1 MKLKKLWRSVLAGV
15 CCVSL
20 LAGNMG
26 SYAKTVSASEPTDAV
41 TPPELEQVTFEDFG
55 IADGTYGY
63 TSWTNPST
71 GQVYSAIAAQGT
83 YKGGVKNKTFAAKIN
98 FGNTGRQAR
107 ISFGGKSGETG
118 FSLINWTQGR
128 LAYFDPEW
136 AFSDTINYLSGEEQA
151 SVFEGLQTVK
161 ISFEVVDADDNGID
175 DVRIWLYIGNTLY
188 GNGPLCVLTD
198 YASQMGDYL
207 GIYFINND
215 GSSIT
220 VESVE
225 PPAPP
230 AESLPTDFTSVTP
243 KEFGLPYDTYEAAEA
258 GAAYPKESAHT
269 KTPVSSME
277 QVRFDTKLT
286 MGKSTRFIYLKS
298 NNNSWAGLTFIL
310 REEGKIWL
318 QNNILNSDGE
328 AVFDGKVWTE
338 DEGTKTCYLDPTVAI
353 EGATTFQD
361 LPFHFSLTTQ
371 YVAVDEDEIVDD
383 LKLGVWFDY
392 KLYNEQYFYIK
403 NCKDVVRPGINLI
416 RYSTGN
422 IILESPTPLEPV
434 VTTETYNLSDGP
446 YLVTGTGTI
455 TVNGEE
461 TANGATITEP
471 GEYQI
476 VSDNGRI
483 TRNVT
488 LRKTGSKSAAITYED
503 GVMPIV
509 GYHGPY
515 NGKDSRG
522 NTYKLISEQS
532 YQLLSAA
539 GINLISKIDMNWA
552 DASNRTDIIQSL
564 EYAEK
569 YGMGLYVWD
578 RGLQSGTLTNAA
590 IAEQIS
596 QYSQYESFKGIYVTD
611 EPGTST
617 YNSTWETQLN
627 SYIAQ
632 ASAVNQYCNLNAYI
646 NLFPQNTANGDYSAY
661 VDEYLQ
667 KTDGKL
673 ISYDYYVYGRTYRP
687 KYDDFYTGANAAG
700 YFSNLSIVREKA
712 LKNGIP
718 FWPYVQVG
726 NHWNVGGNTSGMTT
740 TNDSPTREELL
751 WNVNTSLAYGAKG
764 IQYFPLVQPDYFAYG
779 KDNTYDY
786 ERNGVLGANGEPT
799 PWYPHIKEANEQIA
813 LVDEY
818 LLKATSME
826 VLAKGTAAQ
835 ADTSIT
841 DEAYGTLQSITVG
854 DTASGAVVGAFAYKG
869 NDMFYVVNYDTTD
882 TVNADKITLNFAGI
896 EGYRLIQKS
905 GMTFGEGE
913 TCELT
918 INAGEAVLVILDDS
932 LMSRDGMTCLTP
944 VDYNI
949 LYGEYVKAD
958 YANGEYGETKGTC
971 AKIDSMDKVLFKTGI
986 TMGSSVQLIYM
997 KNSTVASDAQWQG
1010 IKLRTNGSGQL
1021 IFENVLTGNGFYV
1034 QGDETKRTS
1043 YIIEPTLALGDANI
1057 TSWLDVPFYLTLTTE
1072 FVAYN
1077 GEEADDLKLGIYF
1090 NDKLYRDAYIYIT
1103 DCKDICA
1110 PSLFLYR
1117 PQGGGS
1123 LTLSS
1128 PAVFETALRPEI
1140 TDSIAM
1146 TYQTIVSDKLTE
1158 APSMIFEGSEEDLI
1172 VQGVQV
1178 GAKVWEFTYPEMYAQ
1193 NMAQIVKATLQI
1205 GDYTKTYETSMLDY
1219 CAYVLGLEEGT
1230 AYTETQLT
1238 DLKNLIVD
1246 LVQYGEAVQRYR
1258 GIDAESDDLL
1268 TKKLEA
1274 MISNYANDD
1283 LTDAS
1288 DFGTLTA
1295 VEKRLTLD
1303 ENIKDTDKYIWKN
1316 VRLVLGNQ
1324 VKLRYE
1330 FVAAD
1335 ITNLTVKASIGRDTY
1350 ELEIHATETNGI
1362 YTVDFDQIYA
1372 YEFAKPITVKFYE
1385 SGEQVGTTVHYSVN
1399 TYLFTMTDCVAE
1411 NETQLSQL
1419 LLAIHHYG
1427 TAAKLYQNSR

>member
-83 YKGGVKNKTFAAKIN
+83 YEGGVKNKTFAAKIN

-107 ISFGGKSGETG
+107 ISFGGKSSGETG
-118 FSLINWTQGR
+118 FSLINWSQGQMS
-128 LAYFDPEW
+128 YFDPEW
-136 AFSDTINYLSGEEQA
+136 KSCDLTSLSGEEQA
-151 SVFEGLQTVK
+151 SIFERLQTVK
-161 ISFEVVDADDNGID
+161 ISFEVVDTDQNGVDDI
-175 DVRIWLYIGNTLY
+175 RIWLYIGNTLY
-188 GNGPLCVLTD
+188 GNGPLCVLAD
-198 YASQMGDYL
+198 YASEMGDYL
-207 GIYFINND
+207 GIYFINDD

-220 VESVE
+220 VESAE

-230 AESLPTDFTSVTP
+230 AASLPTDFQWNTP
-243 KEFGLPYDTYEAAEA
+243 KEYGFTYQ
-258 GAAYPKESAHT
+258 AYPGVESGYTYDPAHYAPIST
-269 KTPVSSME
+269 MN
-277 QVRFDTKLT
+277 QVRFDTKIT
-286 MGKSTRFIYLKS
+286 MGKDSRLVYMKS
-298 NNNSWAGLTFIL
+298 NSNTWAGLTFII
-310 REEGKIWL
+310 RDNGKIWL
-318 QNNILNSDGE
+318 QNNLFNSEGKY
-328 AVFDGKVWTE
+328 VYDGKVWI
-338 DEGTKTCYLDPTVAI
+338 DGVVSSPCYLDPTVAI
-353 EGATTFQD
+353 EGATSFIDQSF
-361 LPFHFSLTTQ
+361 LLSITTE
-371 YVAVDEDEIVDD
+371 YVALDEDHVADD
-383 LKLGVWFDY
+383 IKLGIWFDY
-392 KLYNEQYFYIK
+392 KLYNEQYFYLK
-403 NCKDVVRPGINLI
+403 NCTDVARPGLTLI
-416 RYSTGN
+416 RYAGDIT
-422 IILESPTPLEPV
+422 IEAPTPLEPV
-434 VTTETYNLSDGP
+434 VITEAYNLSDGP
-446 YLVTGTGTI
+446 YLVTGTGSI
-455 TVNGEE
+455 MVNGEVV
-461 TANGATITEP
+461 TNGTTLTEP

-476 VSDNGRI
+476 ISDNGRM

-488 LRKTGSKSAAITYED
+488 LRKTGSKSVALTYQD

-515 NGKDSRG
+515 NDTDSRG
-522 NTYKLISEQS
+522 NQYNLITEES
-532 YQLLSAA
+532 YRLLAEA
-539 GINLISKIDMNWA
+539 GFNLISKIEMNWA
-552 DASNRTDIIQSL
+552 IAKNRTNIIESL

-569 YGMGLYVWD
+569 YGIGLYVWD
-578 RGLQSGTLTNAA
+578 NGLFSANTTDAA

-596 QYSQYESFKGIYVTD
+596 QYSQYESFKGIYVAD
-611 EPGTST
+611 EPATDSYYPSWDSKLDT
-617 YNSTWETQLN
+617 YV
-627 SYIAQ
+627 AQ
-632 ASAVNQYCNLNAYI
+632 AKAINQYCNLNAYI
-646 NLFPQNTANGDYSAY
+646 NLWPNVAAYGDYCAY
-661 VDEYLQ
+661 MDEYLQ
-667 KTDGKL
+667 KTDGKIL
-673 ISYDYYVYGRTYRP
+673 SYDYYAYGKTYRP
-687 KYDDFYTGANAAG
+687 KYQDFYE
-700 YFSNLSIVREKA
+700 SNLKAYFINLSLVREKS
-712 LKNGIP
+712 LEEGVP
-718 FWPYVQVG
+718 FWPYVQAG
-726 NHWNVGGNTSGMTT
+726 NHWNVGGNHAGMTT
-740 TNDSPTREELL
+740 TNDTPTREELL

-764 IQYFPLVQPDYFAYG
+764 IQYFPLVQPDYFAYAL
-779 KDNTYDY
+779 DNTYDY
-786 ERNGVLGANGEPT
+786 DRNGVLGANGQPT
-799 PWYPHIKEANEQIA
+799 PWYPHVQEANEQIA

-818 LLKATSME
+818 LLKASSEE
-826 VLAKGTAAQ
+826 VLAKGAAAQ
-835 ADTSIT
+835 ADTGIT
-841 DEAYGTLQSITVG
+841 DESYGALKSITVA
-854 DTASGAVVGAFAYKG
+854 DEVNGAVVGAFAYKG

-1043 YIIEPTLALGDANI
+1043 YVIEPTLALGDANI

-1288 DFGTLTA
+1288 DFGALTA

-1303 ENIKDTDKYIWKN
+1303 ENIKDTDKYTWKN

-1350 ELEIHATETNGI
+1350 ELEIHPTETNGI

-1385 SGEQVGTTVHYSVN
+1385 SGEQVGATVHYSVN
-1399 TYLFTMTDCVAE
+1399 TYLFTMTDYVAE